1 MFPCI
6 NNLFNLPWANKAAPH
21 LIMGLLPPINSCQR
35 SSRPSYTV
43 DLVVSAVRNRRH
55 DTEKQR
61 NELTYHLV
69 NTQEQ
74 QGVAYDKGIV
84 IERPKH
90 SSWSTFTC
98 CELAGCKTSFGC
110 VIMLNGIRSR
120 SLSDCRHSRCLES
133 DSTSNELLFQRSTA
147 NETACLPAC
156 GTPHATGNMNQCR
169 ST

>member
-6 NNLFNLPWANKAAPH
+6 NNLFILPWANKAAPH

-35 SSRPSYTV
+35 SLQASYIV
-43 DLVVSAVRNRRH
+43 GHVVSAVRNRRH

-69 NTQEQ
+69 NAQEQ
-74 QGVAYDKGIV
+74 QGVAHDKSIV
-84 IERPKH
+84 TERPMH
-90 SSWSTFTC
+90 STWSSFTC
-98 CELAGCKTSFGC
+98 CELAGRKTSFGC

-120 SLSDCRHSRCLES
+120 SLSDCRHSRGRCLES

-147 NETACLPAC
+147 NKTACLR
-156 GTPHATGNMNQCR
+156 H
-169 ST
+169 STCHRKHEPMRE

>member
-1 MFPCI
+1 
-6 NNLFNLPWANKAAPH
+6 
-21 LIMGLLPPINSCQR
+21 MG
-35 SSRPSYTV
+35 
-43 DLVVSAVRNRRH
+43 LVVSAARNRQN
-55 DTEKQR
+55 DTEKQG

-74 QGVAYDKGIV
+74 QGVAHDKSIV
-84 IERPKH
+84 IERPMH
-90 SSWSTFTC
+90 STWPTFTC

-120 SLSDCRHSRCLES
+120 RLRDCRRSQSRCLES

-147 NETACLPAC
+147 NKTACLPAC